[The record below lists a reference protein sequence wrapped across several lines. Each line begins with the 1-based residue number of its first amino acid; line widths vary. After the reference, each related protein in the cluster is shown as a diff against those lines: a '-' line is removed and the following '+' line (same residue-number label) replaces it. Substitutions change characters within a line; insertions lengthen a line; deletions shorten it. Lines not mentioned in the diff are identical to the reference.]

1 MLGDV
6 RTDSGF
12 ELDFTEVL
20 GGHLEQVIETA
31 DMLIYRKTLS
41 HFN

>member
-6 RTDSGF
+6 RADSGF

-20 GGHLEQVIETA
+20 GGHLEQVVKTA
-31 DMLIYRKTLS
+31 DMLIDRETLS
-41 HFN
+41 HFY